1 MNQKEVDGIHF
12 NYKKRKVEKKR
23 EREREKLREKM
34 VNHIMACCIN
44 LFIGSISLEISCTH
58 HDALVLPLQKTYSYK
73 EKERRSVQNYKGATI
88 FIAADLLCFDAGSRF
103 ISFDFLA
110 HRGMLCQVE
119 LIDRTLLFVKFIQQG
134 WLLRGSYIE
143 ERLA

>member
-73 EKERRSVQNYKGATI
+73 EKERRSVQNYKG
-88 FIAADLLCFDAGSRF
+88 F

-134 WLLRGSYIE
+134 KSLSFLYTKLNGWRVPQLT
-143 ERLA
+143 